1 MRKGW
6 RPAETSH
13 LGIDRAASSISW
25 IHRIDHWDPYWY
37 PVLLLSG
44 LFIQLQAGLR
54 LLWDGISGIISSEGP
69 DTFWWRFTDY
79 TGRSDLMA
87 TRITC
92 RLRLRDV
99 TAGIVSAYIPDQLG
113 LCRGFPHQEG
123 LSMESTKL
131 MIDPLDF
138 GSAEDL
144 GLDRHSSVCGD
155 VLPGAIHFVIH
166 SWVSPV
172 LRLCIHSLLLT
183 CCQ

>member
-1 MRKGW
+1 
-6 RPAETSH
+6 
-13 LGIDRAASSISW
+13 
-25 IHRIDHWDPYWY
+25 
-37 PVLLLSG
+37 
-44 LFIQLQAGLR
+44 
-54 LLWDGISGIISSEGP
+54 
-69 DTFWWRFTDY
+69 
-79 TGRSDLMA
+79 MA

-166 SWVSPV
+166 SSASPV

>member
-1 MRKGW
+1 
-6 RPAETSH
+6 
-13 LGIDRAASSISW
+13 
-25 IHRIDHWDPYWY
+25 
-37 PVLLLSG
+37 
-44 LFIQLQAGLR
+44 
-54 LLWDGISGIISSEGP
+54 
-69 DTFWWRFTDY
+69 
-79 TGRSDLMA
+79 MA

-155 VLPGAIHFVIH
+155 VLPARTVLCSGCVYIHYY
-166 SWVSPV
+166 
-172 LRLCIHSLLLT
+172 
-183 CCQ
+183 